1 MPFLTIDQYDPFPFL
16 LYTMLL
22 IAACTFLLWA
32 LVRRY
37 WQHVEA
43 LVIAIPMLTIGLM
56 SQVVQIR

>member
-22 IAACTFLLWA
+22 IAACPLLLWA

-37 WQHVEA
+37 WDKVEA

-56 SQVVQIR
+56 SQMAQIR